1 MTLAVRVLLALVLL
15 APAVAPQQTDLPP
28 LPGGK
33 NRMDAIL
40 QAEHEK
46 NLKDAER
53 IQELSG
59 EVEAALK
66 KGGFAVLPVD
76 ALNKLDEI
84 EKLARNLKK
93 RLRK

>member
-1 MTLAVRVLLALVLL
+1 MTLAIRVLLALMLL

-28 LPGGK
+28 LPNGK
-33 NRMDAIL
+33 NRVDAIL
-40 QAEHEK
+40 QADHEK

-53 IQELSG
+53 IQKLSD
-59 EVEAALK
+59 EVEAQIK

-76 ALNKLDEI
+76 ALNKLDQI
-84 EKLARNLKK
+84 EKLARDLKK